1 MQKFVLVFIYILNFL
16 IKLLK
21 FILWPVKRNIE
32 IKNICIYRIGSIG
45 DIACAIPAINNI
57 RNSFP
62 KAKIHFLS
70 SSGKKNKF
78 NSSQLLNFFH
88 IVDEFIIYNQINYS
102 FLKSLRRKN
111 FDLFVELPS
120 DLAKFSNQ
128 IRNILFAYVIKSKK
142 AFGWE
147 IRTLKFQ
154 KKFLNKY
161 VNYDNEVIRL
171 NKIVNTNLKKN
182 YGINYNFP
190 FSNTKKEAILNK
202 FKLNDLQFL
211 CVSVGGKRKSNI
223 WPTENYTYL
232 IEKIIDKYQ
241 LKILFIGGGEDSIYT
256 DLIMKQIKND
266 YKSMIYNL
274 IGKTS
279 FIESIYI
286 LSKSKCLICN
296 DTGTQH
302 LASICGTKT
311 FSIFSSRDMKNKWYP
326 YGDSN
331 KVFRAKFECLC
342 YEDNCEKC
350 VSYLKDIDPEYVL
363 SSIDL

>member
-128 IRNILFAYVIKSKK
+128 IRNILL
-142 AFGWE
+142 
-147 IRTLKFQ
+147 R
-154 KKFLNKY
+154 
-161 VNYDNEVIRL
+161 
-171 NKIVNTNLKKN
+171 
-182 YGINYNFP
+182 
-190 FSNTKKEAILNK
+190 
-202 FKLNDLQFL
+202 
-211 CVSVGGKRKSNI
+211 
-223 WPTENYTYL
+223 
-232 IEKIIDKYQ
+232 
-241 LKILFIGGGEDSIYT
+241 
-256 DLIMKQIKND
+256 
-266 YKSMIYNL
+266 
-274 IGKTS
+274 
-279 FIESIYI
+279 
-286 LSKSKCLICN
+286 
-296 DTGTQH
+296 
-302 LASICGTKT
+302 
-311 FSIFSSRDMKNKWYP
+311 
-326 YGDSN
+326 
-331 KVFRAKFECLC
+331 
-342 YEDNCEKC
+342 
-350 VSYLKDIDPEYVL
+350 
-363 SSIDL
+363 